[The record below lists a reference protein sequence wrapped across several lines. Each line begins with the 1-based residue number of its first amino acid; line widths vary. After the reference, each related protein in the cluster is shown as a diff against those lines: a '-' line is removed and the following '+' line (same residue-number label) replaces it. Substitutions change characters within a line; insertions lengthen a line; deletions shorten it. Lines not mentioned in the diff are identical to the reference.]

1 MTKKPTAFQPKKIT
15 AVAPA
20 GKEGPLSASA
30 NSPEGLPQNMPQMPK
45 LPPEMEKKLKEL
57 KQKLDT
63 FKDKVLEKFGDYIVG
78 IALLP
83 PEKPPQ
89 KGEKSGTDGV
99 EEAGEEKNS
108 KQEEKAEKKEGKDPK
123 DAKEEQKINVLVVV
137 DDTTSQKMTK
147 DELHQKFSTIIGKF
161 AEDLDKNL
169 VPQSVLLTD
178 LWQNCYDAK
187 YDLNRLISMSAPIYD
202 TGMLAAIKI
211 AEIHKSMVIKKFEKY
226 ILSYVLAGSLTQ
238 GRATHSS
245 DIDVWIVIDDTDV
258 KKMSRAELKD
268 KLRAIIIGMGV
279 EAGEMTGIRNK
290 LNIQVYI
297 LTDFWESLKEANPII
312 FTLLRDGVPFYDR
325 GIFMPW
331 KQLLRMGR
339 IKPSREAIDLFM
351 STGEQSISR
360 IKLRLKDMGMEDTY
374 YAILTPSQAALM
386 LYGIPPPTPRE
397 TPEVLEEIFVKK
409 EKMLEPEY
417 IKILKDNVD
426 LRKRIEHGE
435 KKELSGTELD
445 ECINN
450 AEKFLKRIRE
460 LFKEIEQRH
469 DEKTIVMLYDD
480 IMTIIRDVLK
490 EEGVERAQDEEI
502 IKLFEDE
509 LISTGKVPAHLLRD
523 LNEIVEAKSK
533 YDAKKLDKSDLEKA
547 RKGSSGLIKFLIEYL
562 QRKRGRELERAKI
575 KIKHGQKF
583 GEIILFDTTAFII
596 ADVDAKEQQIEKA
609 KINPDGSLGTLEKSS
624 LEELEKAVANLKVP
638 SRVFIKEPVFQ
649 NIKNIFG
656 KDAEVLLS
664 Y

>member
-1 MTKKPTAFQPKKIT
+1 MSKKPTSFQPKKIT

-20 GKEGPLSASA
+20 GKNPESRNPEEILSPSAS
-30 NSPEGLPQNMPQMPK
+30 NLPQLPPGMQMPK
-45 LPPEMEKKLKEL
+45 LPPEMEKKLKDL
-57 KQKLDT
+57 KEKLDK
-63 FKDKVLEKFGDYIVG
+63 FKEKVIEKFGDYIVG

-83 PEKPPQ
+83 PEKA
-89 KGEKSGTDGV
+89 GDKSK
-99 EEAGEEKNS
+99 EASKEADKAREGEEK
-108 KQEEKAEKKEGKDPK
+108 EGKKEEPK
-123 DAKEEQKINVLVVV
+123 KSDEQKINVLVVV

-147 DELHQKFSTIIGKF
+147 DELHQKFSTIISKF
-161 AEDLDKNL
+161 AEEIDKNL
-169 VPQSVLLTD
+169 STQSILLTD
-178 LWQNCYDAK
+178 LWQNSYDAK
-187 YDLNRLISMSAPIYD
+187 YDLNHLISLSAPVHD

-238 GRATHSS
+238 GRATPTS

-268 KLRAIIIGMGV
+268 KLRAIIIGMGI
-279 EAGEMTGIRNK
+279 EAGELTGIKNK

-339 IKPSREAIDLFM
+339 IRPSREAIDLFM
-351 STGEQSISR
+351 STGEQSVSR

-374 YAILTPSQAALM
+374 YAILTPSQAAIM
-386 LYGIPPPTPRE
+386 LYGLPPPTPRE
-397 TPEVLEEIFVKK
+397 TPEVMEEVFVKK
-409 EKMLEPEY
+409 EKLLEPEY
-417 IKILKDNVD
+417 VKILKDNVD
-426 LRKRIEHGE
+426 LRKKIEHGE

-445 ECINN
+445 EYINN

-469 DEKTIVMLYDD
+469 EQKSIVLLYDEVV
-480 IMTIIRDVLK
+480 TIIRDVLK
-490 EEGVERAQDEEI
+490 EEGIERAQDEEL

-509 LISTGKVPAHLLRD
+509 LISTGKVPARYLRD
-523 LNEIVEAKSK
+523 LNEIIEAKRK
-533 YDAKKLDKSDLEKA
+533 HDAKKLDKADLENA
-547 RKGSSGLIKFLIEYL
+547 RKGSSGLIKFLVEYL
-562 QRKRGRELERAKI
+562 QRKRGKELERARI
-575 KIKHGQKF
+575 RVKHGQKF
-583 GEIILFDTTAFII
+583 GEIILFDSSAFVIY
-596 ADVDAKEQQIEKA
+596 DLDAKEQQIEKA

-624 LEELEKAVANLKVP
+624 LEELEKAVASLKVP
-638 SRVFIKEPVFQ
+638 PRVFIKEPVFED
-649 NIKNIFG
+649 IKKIFG
-656 KDAEVLLS
+656 RDAEVLLS